1 MTIQVNFEGQTYNF
15 PEGTSEEEIFN
26 FLEPQENLESYT
38 ATTGDTFMYGPEKLA
53 IGSEPTGQLEDSY
66 LQGRAKI
73 GVGGGVAF
81 LKTLGETALD
91 TLSKGSGGQT
101 WTEFGEEWSKNFRE
115 NTEEQVE
122 HLTNVFGWDKPDLD
136 LLPKDDFE
144 RIVGLGVE
152 MMTDPL
158 VLVSKAG
165 TLTEGV
171 VRGGVKAGQFFGVG
185 LAAGVGGEVGAFAEE
200 LTTGEDTGKGRI
212 IGSLGSVLVGATTT
226 GPAFVK
232 AQEKAVNLLTNSKG
246 IKNSIKANTAE
257 ASRSFATANTQS
269 ILKEIAKAEKA
280 DLTKVMDDFS
290 QISHYFND
298 VDIPFFVTMA
308 NNPVARGQMNNL
320 IRKDPRVRAKADAEL
335 IKLTNAIEEKSN
347 FLFGVPVSGLKLA
360 ETVQT
365 KEVRK
370 GLVARLSNLKNALNQ
385 TKEKADDLG
394 ESLTP
399 SLTAE
404 QRGVEIASLINKEK
418 EIAKTIRS
426 EEYTEIINQAKKA
439 NVFMPPEGV
448 ESIYNFVKSVK
459 LSNIFGKGTSID
471 NKITTYLKPKKV
483 PYKTTDSAGNEIM
496 KNKLVYP
503 KLSFSNVDSL
513 KKAINFELRRSSLSN
528 DVRRQLED
536 LKETLYNARETIPGP
551 YSAALRVADENYYKH
566 IGIPFTKKGISE
578 IDSAA
583 YSSKIAPVIV
593 KDSEALQQFLD
604 VVPRDRGLELAKNAM
619 LAEVHSKAVRNGVIN
634 PAAINKIIKDKKD
647 VVDMIP
653 GLKDELIRSAKH
665 QGYLSTRINTLNK
678 VVDNEYKK
686 IGDHFLIKNAG
697 VEGYDPKKIVSDL
710 MGNRGKLV
718 SFLKDVNKLDPAVK
732 KPVMISIRREFISN
746 VVDKP
751 QGAFNW
757 LTDRKNKFVIDR
769 IMSVKDPKTGK
780 MVSTY
785 QEDLKA
791 FAKLSDKIRS
801 LDLEKVANMPAGVGY
816 DWVRETTGID
826 LPSIVSIVR
835 RPIIS
840 PPQKGLIIG
849 SKIWTLGKGSKADKL
864 LEEVLFADLQG
875 VKKVAAMEAKYKGVK
890 LEKGA
895 LKRFINEWTALM
907 GEIAPPYIYTGV
919 KESVLNLERIEK
931 MEEQRQEQSSI
942 PGFSW

>member
-1 MTIQVNFEGQTYNF
+1 MKVNFEGQTYNF
-15 PEGTSEEEIFN
+15 PDGTSQDEIFN
-26 FLEPQENLESYT
+26 FLDPQQSVESYT
-38 ATTGDTFMYGPEKLA
+38 ATTGDTFMYGDRPD
-53 IGSEPTGQLEDSY
+53 IGLEPTGQLEDSY

-81 LKTLGETALD
+81 LKTLGETAFN
-91 TLSKGSGGQT
+91 TLSKGYGGET
-101 WTEFGEEWSKNFRE
+101 WTEFGSEWSKNFRE

-136 LLPKDDFE
+136 LLPKDDFQK
-144 RIVGLGVE
+144 IIGLGVE

-171 VRGGVKAGQFFGVG
+171 IRGGVKAGQFFGVG
-185 LAAGVGGEVGAFAEE
+185 LAAGVGGEAGAGIEDAF
-200 LTTGEDTGKGRI
+200 TGKDTGIGRT
-212 IGSLGSVLVGATTT
+212 IGSLGSVIVGATTT
-226 GPAFVK
+226 GPAFLK

-246 IKNSIKANTAE
+246 IINSVKANTSE
-257 ASRSFATANTQS
+257 AGRAFATANTQS
-269 ILKEIAKAEKA
+269 ILKEIAKAEKK

-290 QISHYFND
+290 QISEYFND

-320 IRKDPRVRAKADAEL
+320 IRKDPKVRARADAEL
-335 IKLTNAIEEKSN
+335 IKLTDAIEEKSN
-347 FLFGVPVSGLKLA
+347 FLFGVPISGLKLA
-360 ETVQT
+360 ETVKT
-365 KEVRK
+365 KEVRE
-370 GLVARLSNLKNALNQ
+370 GLIGRLANLKTALSKN
-385 TKEKADDLG
+385 KEKADELG
-394 ESLTP
+394 ESLSP

-404 QRGVEIASLINKEK
+404 QRGVEIASLLKQEK
-418 EIAKTIRS
+418 DIAKKIRS
-426 EEYTEIINQAKKA
+426 AEYKGITDKAKKD

-448 ESIYNFVKSVK
+448 ETIWSFVKSVR
-459 LSNIFGKGTSID
+459 LQNMFGKKTSLD
-471 NKITTYLKPKKV
+471 NKINAYLKPKKV
-483 PYKTTDSAGNEIM
+483 PYKTTDSAGNEIT

-503 KLSFSNVDSL
+503 KMSFSNVDSL
-513 KKAINFELRRSSLSN
+513 KQAINFELRRKSLSN

-536 LKETLYNARETIPGP
+536 LKVTLYNARETIPGP
-551 YSAALRVADENYYKH
+551 YSAALKVADENYYKH

-583 YSSKIAPVIV
+583 YASKIAPVIV

-604 VVPRDRGLELAKNAM
+604 VVPRAQGLELAKNAM

-634 PAAINKIIKDKKD
+634 PAAINKILKDKKD

-653 GLKDELIRSAKH
+653 GLEDELIRSAKH
-665 QGYLSTRINTLNK
+665 QGYLSTRIDTLNK
-678 VVDNEYKK
+678 VVDAEYKK

-697 VEGYDPKKIVSDL
+697 VEGYDPKTIVSDL

-718 SFLKDVNKLDPAVK
+718 KFLKDVEKLDPAVK
-732 KPVMISIRREFISN
+732 KPVMISVRREFISN

-769 IMSVKDPKTGK
+769 IMSVRDPKTGK
-780 MVSTY
+780 IISTY

-791 FAKLSDKIRS
+791 FSRLSDKIRS

-816 DWVRETTGID
+816 DWARETTGID

-840 PPQKGLIIG
+840 PPQKALIIG
-849 SKIWTLGKGSKADKL
+849 SKIWTLGKGSKADNL

-875 VKKVAAMEAKYKGVK
+875 VKKVAAMEAKYKGAK
-890 LEKGA
+890 LEKNV
-895 LKRFINEWTALM
+895 LKKFIKEWTALM
-907 GEIAPPYIYTGV
+907 GEIAPPYIYTGIKDAV
-919 KESVLNLERIEK
+919 VSSELEEGVEKQREESVA
-931 MEEQRQEQSSI
+931 I